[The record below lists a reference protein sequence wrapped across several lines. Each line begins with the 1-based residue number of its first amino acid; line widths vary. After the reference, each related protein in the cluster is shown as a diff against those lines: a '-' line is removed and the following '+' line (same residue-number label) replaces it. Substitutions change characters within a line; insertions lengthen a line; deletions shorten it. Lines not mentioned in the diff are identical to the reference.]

1 MEKGWQGKSR
11 RMTPVQS
18 DEMTRG
24 RKGKA
29 ETTLAPH
36 IGLAS
41 PKRRPMMNTSKRSP
55 QQSSQ
60 LPRCWAPLLALTAL
74 AVKRPRPDQ
83 EGELAI

>member
-11 RMTPVQS
+11 TTPVQS

-24 RKGKA
+24 TKGKA

-41 PKRRPMMNTSKRSP
+41 PEHRPTMNTSKRSL

-60 LPRCWAPLLALTAL
+60 LPRRWVPHLALTAL
-74 AVKRPRPDQ
+74 AVKRQLKALPDQ
-83 EGELAI
+83 EG